1 MARCVEV
8 VTQSAQLPHAILA
21 VDEFRFCCGATEDID
36 RFWRHC
42 DAGACTRE
50 FAGALRMD
58 GSSVMQL

>member
-36 RFWRHC
+36 RFG
-42 DAGACTRE
+42 DI
-50 FAGALRMD
+50 
-58 GSSVMQL
+58 VMRVRARVSLLGL